1 MQTIQV
7 GLIGLGNVGGGVA
20 AILTQQAEL
29 IARRLGARLV
39 LKRAARRHPERPS
52 DAPLA
57 ATQITGDPLAVIH
70 DPEIDIVVELMGG
83 YEPARTYLL
92 EALRAG
98 KHVVTANKALLAEHG
113 QELFEAAAAAERDIG
128 FEASVGGGI
137 PVIRTLKEG
146 FVANRF
152 GAIASIINGTCN
164 YILSRMSDADLDFAA
179 ALKEAQALGYA
190 EADPHFD
197 IAGIDAA
204 QKIAL
209 LATLAFGSWVPHE
222 QVYTEGIDGL
232 SRLDI
237 AYASELGYRV
247 KLLALAKACPGRN
260 PGMAEEQL
268 DVRVHPALVALDS
281 WLAHVNGVHNA
292 VSIEGDAVGRS
303 MLIGRGAGAMPTG
316 SAVVGD
322 VVDVARNILHGS
334 SARVPPRAY
343 QENSLQQLPLQ
354 KIDEVV
360 CRYYLRFQVLDQ
372 PGTLAAIAG
381 ILGQHD
387 ISIESVLQKG
397 RAHVPGTPVS
407 VVMMTHEAREQSV
420 QRALQA
426 IASLPAVQGETIRIR
441 VEDAVEA

>member
-1 MQTIQV
+1 M
-7 GLIGLGNVGGGVA
+7 
-20 AILTQQAEL
+20 
-29 IARRLGARLV
+29 
-39 LKRAARRHPERPS
+39 LKRVARRHPEHPI
-52 DAPLA
+52 DVPLSA
-57 ATQITGDPLAVIH
+57 NQVTGDALAVIH

-113 QELFEAAAAAERDIG
+113 QELFEAAAAAGRDIG

-137 PVIRTLKEG
+137 PVIRTIKEG

-152 GAIASIINGTCN
+152 DAIASIINGTCN
-164 YILSRMSDADLDFAA
+164 YILSQMSDEDLDFAE

-209 LATLAFGSWVPHE
+209 LASLAFGSWVPHQ

-232 SRLDI
+232 SRRDI
-237 AYASELGYRV
+237 AYARELGYRI
-247 KLLALAKACPGRN
+247 KLLALAKTAG
-260 PGMAEEQL
+260 GHL
-268 DVRVHPALVALDS
+268 DVRVHPAFVALDS

-292 VSIEGDAVGRS
+292 VSIQGNAVGRS

-322 VVDVARNILHGS
+322 VVDVARNILQGS
-334 SARVPPRAY
+334 SGRVPPRAY

-381 ILGQHD
+381 ILGQDD

-397 RAHVPGTPVS
+397 RAHAQGTPVS

-441 VEDAVEA
+441 VEDTMET

>member
-20 AILTQQAEL
+20 AILSQQAEL
-29 IARRLGARLV
+29 ITQRLGARLV

-52 DAPLA
+52 DVPLSA
-57 ATQITGDPLAVIH
+57 NQVTGDALAVIH

-113 QELFEAAAAAERDIG
+113 QELFEAAAAAGRDIG

-137 PVIRTLKEG
+137 PVIRTIKEG

-164 YILSRMSDADLDFAA
+164 YILSQMSDEDLDFAE

-209 LATLAFGSWVPHE
+209 LASLAFGSWVPHQ

-247 KLLALAKACPGRN
+247 KLLALAKV
-260 PGMAEEQL
+260 AEGQL
-268 DVRVHPALVALDS
+268 DVRVHPAFVALDS

-292 VSIEGDAVGRS
+292 VSIQGDAVGRS

-322 VVDVARNILHGS
+322 VVDVARNILQGS
-334 SARVPPRAY
+334 SGRVPPRGY
-343 QENSLQQLPLQ
+343 QESSLQQLPLQ
-354 KIDEVV
+354 KIDEIV

-397 RAHVPGTPVS
+397 RAHAPGTPVS
-407 VVMMTHEAREQSV
+407 VVIMTHEAREQSV

-426 IASLPAVQGETIRIR
+426 IASLSAVQGETTRIR

>member
-1 MQTIQV
+1 MRTIHV

-20 AILTQQAEL
+20 TILAQQANL
-29 IARRLGARLV
+29 IEQRLGARLV
-39 LKRAARRHPERPS
+39 LKRAARRHPELPCE
-52 DAPLA
+52 APLA
-57 ATQITGDPLAVIH
+57 ASQITGDALAVVH
-70 DPEIDIVVELMGG
+70 DPQVDIVVELMGG

-92 EALRAG
+92 EALHAG

-113 QELFEAAAAAERDIG
+113 QELFEAAAAAGRDIG

-164 YILSRMSDADLDFAA
+164 YILSQMSDEGLDFVD
-179 ALKEAQALGYA
+179 ALKDAQALGYA

-197 IAGIDAA
+197 VAGIDAA

-209 LATLAFGSWVPHE
+209 LASLAFGTWVPHQ

-232 SRLDI
+232 TRLDI
-237 AYASELGYRV
+237 GYARELGYRV
-247 KLLALAKACPGRN
+247 KLLALAKLPGN
-260 PGMAEEQL
+260 HL

-292 VSIEGDAVGRS
+292 VSIDGDAVGRS

-316 SAVVGD
+316 SAVLGD
-322 VVDVARNILHGS
+322 VVDVARNILHGGGG
-334 SARVPPRAY
+334 RVPPRAY
-343 QENSLQQLPLQ
+343 QQHALAELPLQ

-397 RAHVPGTPVS
+397 RAHAPGTPVS

-426 IASLPAVQGETIRIR
+426 ISSLPAVQGETIRIR
-441 VEDAVEA
+441 VEEAVEA

>member
-20 AILTQQAEL
+20 TILAQQAEL
-29 IARRLGARLV
+29 ITQRLGARLM
-39 LKRAARRHPERPS
+39 LKRVARRHPEHPI
-52 DAPLA
+52 DVPLSA
-57 ATQITGDPLAVIH
+57 NQVTGDALAVIH

-113 QELFEAAAAAERDIG
+113 QELFEAAAAAGRDIG

-137 PVIRTLKEG
+137 PVIRTIKEG

-152 GAIASIINGTCN
+152 DAIASIINGTCN
-164 YILSRMSDADLDFAA
+164 YILSQMSDEDLDFAE

-209 LATLAFGSWVPHE
+209 LASLAFGSWVPHQ

-232 SRLDI
+232 SRRDI
-237 AYASELGYRV
+237 AYARELGYRI
-247 KLLALAKACPGRN
+247 KLLALAKTAG
-260 PGMAEEQL
+260 GHL
-268 DVRVHPALVALDS
+268 DVRVHPAFVALDS

-292 VSIEGDAVGRS
+292 VSIQGNAVGRS

-322 VVDVARNILHGS
+322 VVDVARNILQGS
-334 SARVPPRAY
+334 SGRVPPRAY

-381 ILGQHD
+381 ILGQDD

-397 RAHVPGTPVS
+397 RAHAQGTPVS

-441 VEDAVEA
+441 VEDAMET

>member
-20 AILTQQAEL
+20 TILAQQAEL
-29 IARRLGARLV
+29 ITQRLGARLM
-39 LKRAARRHPERPS
+39 LKRVARRHPEHPI
-52 DAPLA
+52 DVPLSA
-57 ATQITGDPLAVIH
+57 NQVTGDALAVIH

-113 QELFEAAAAAERDIG
+113 QELFEAAAAAGRDIG

-137 PVIRTLKEG
+137 PVIRTIKEG

-152 GAIASIINGTCN
+152 DAIASIINGTCN
-164 YILSRMSDADLDFAA
+164 YILSQMSDEDLDFAE

-209 LATLAFGSWVPHE
+209 LASLAFGSWVPHQ

-232 SRLDI
+232 SRRDI
-237 AYASELGYRV
+237 AYARELGYRI
-247 KLLALAKACPGRN
+247 KLLALAKTAG
-260 PGMAEEQL
+260 GHL
-268 DVRVHPALVALDS
+268 DVRVHPAFVALDS

-292 VSIEGDAVGRS
+292 VSIQGNAVGRS

-322 VVDVARNILHGS
+322 VVDVARNILQDS
-334 SARVPPRAY
+334 SGRVPPRAY

-397 RAHVPGTPVS
+397 RAHAQGTPVS

-441 VEDAVEA
+441 VEDAMET

>member
-20 AILTQQAEL
+20 TILAQQAEL
-29 IARRLGARLV
+29 ITQRLGARLM
-39 LKRAARRHPERPS
+39 LKRVARRHPEHPI
-52 DAPLA
+52 DVPLSA
-57 ATQITGDPLAVIH
+57 NQVTGDALAVIH

-113 QELFEAAAAAERDIG
+113 QELFEAAAAAGRDIG

-137 PVIRTLKEG
+137 PVIRTIKEG

-152 GAIASIINGTCN
+152 DAIASIINGTCN
-164 YILSRMSDADLDFAA
+164 YILSQMSDEDLDFAE

-209 LATLAFGSWVPHE
+209 LASLAFGSWVPHQ

-232 SRLDI
+232 SRRDI
-237 AYASELGYRV
+237 AYARELGYRI
-247 KLLALAKACPGRN
+247 KLLALAKTAG
-260 PGMAEEQL
+260 GHL
-268 DVRVHPALVALDS
+268 DVRVHPAFVALDS

-292 VSIEGDAVGRS
+292 VSIQGNAVGRS

-322 VVDVARNILHGS
+322 VVDVARNILQGS
-334 SARVPPRAY
+334 SGRVPPRAY

-397 RAHVPGTPVS
+397 RAHAQGTPVS

-441 VEDAVEA
+441 VEDAMET

>member
-20 AILTQQAEL
+20 TILAQQAEL
-29 IARRLGARLV
+29 ITQRLGARLM
-39 LKRAARRHPERPS
+39 LKRVARRHPEHPI
-52 DAPLA
+52 DVPLSA
-57 ATQITGDPLAVIH
+57 NQVTGDALAVIH

-113 QELFEAAAAAERDIG
+113 QELFEAAAAAGRDIG

-137 PVIRTLKEG
+137 PVIRTIKEG

-152 GAIASIINGTCN
+152 DAIASIINGTCN
-164 YILSRMSDADLDFAA
+164 YILSQMSDEDLDFAE

-209 LATLAFGSWVPHE
+209 LASLAFGSWVPHQ

-232 SRLDI
+232 SRRDI
-237 AYASELGYRV
+237 AYARELGYRI
-247 KLLALAKACPGRN
+247 KLLALAKTAG
-260 PGMAEEQL
+260 GHL
-268 DVRVHPALVALDS
+268 DVRVHPAFVALDS

-292 VSIEGDAVGRS
+292 VSIQGNAVGRS

-322 VVDVARNILHGS
+322 VVDVARNILQGS
-334 SARVPPRAY
+334 SGRVPPRAY

-381 ILGQHD
+381 ILGQDD

-397 RAHVPGTPVS
+397 RAHAQGTPVS

-441 VEDAVEA
+441 VEDTMET